1 MERASSSRHRMALHR
16 YDNGMEWILE
26 WEDYKSRASVAR
38 RRLRPP
44 CATPLLKIKGH
55 RPPPSPPLRLTASA
69 GFLVSPG
76 FTANCRERCLLM
88 FWKANVVVSP
98 QTMNASSSR
107 SGNEDLC
114 TSAGC
119 LPPLLSLRCSLVV
132 RIHPTAERL
141 LRHSLCVCVCVQ
153 EAWGRVLAG
162 LGVLRLQVLYE
173 RKSSQCAML
182 YFSYR

>member
-1 MERASSSRHRMALHR
+1 MGRLQAPSVCCSSPATS
-16 YDNGMEWILE
+16 
-26 WEDYKSRASVAR
+26 
-38 RRLRPP
+38 P

-55 RPPPSPPLRLTASA
+55 RPPPSPPLRWTASA
-69 GFLVSPG
+69 GFLVSSG
-76 FTANCRERCLLM
+76 FTASRGKHCLLM

-98 QTMNASSSR
+98 RTVNVSSSR

-141 LRHSLCVCVCVQ
+141 LHHSLSVCMR
-153 EAWGRVLAG
+153 EKHGGRVLAG
-162 LGVLRLQVLYE
+162 LGVLRLWVSYD

-182 YFSYR
+182 YYSYR

>member
-1 MERASSSRHRMALHR
+1 MPPPVGTEWLYIAMTMAWNGFLNGKITRAKRL
-16 YDNGMEWILE
+16 LL
-26 WEDYKSRASVAR
+26 VAGYV
-38 RRLRPP
+38 PP

-76 FTANCRERCLLM
+76 FTASCGEHCLLM

-98 QTMNASSSR
+98 QTMNVSSSR

-141 LRHSLCVCVCVQ
+141 LRHSLCVCVC
-153 EAWGRVLAG
+153 EKHGG
-162 LGVLRLQVLYE
+162 G
-173 RKSSQCAML
+173 C
-182 YFSYR
+182 